1 MLEHGG
7 LVTQR
12 ILSISGLRGVIGDGL
27 DPVFLTEFAAAVG
40 TLAQGGTVVV
50 SRDGRSSGLM
60 VKQAVLAGLAATGC
74 RVVDADIAS
83 TPTAG
88 VLVHHLQAAGG
99 IQITASHN
107 PVQWNGLKPFSPE
120 GRVYDQQTGEKLL
133 KVLNEK
139 TFAWSSW
146 DQLGSISLDPDP
158 HAPHLARVLKLIDIE
173 KVRGRKFKVVLDC
186 NRGSGGILGPRLL
199 EQLGCEVHVLGAQPD
214 GQFEHV
220 PEPLKENLGGLCD
233 AVRKLGADVGFAQ
246 DPDADRLAIVDNT
259 GRYIGEELTLALCVD
274 YVLARTPGPIVV
286 NGSTSRVTADI
297 AAKYGCEFHRSY
309 VGEAHVVT
317 RMKQVNAIIGGEGN
331 GGVID
336 PKVGFVRD
344 SFASMAYVL
353 AGLEA
358 RKTSLAAWVDELP
371 QYTIVKDKL
380 TCPREKVTQACT
392 ALKARYPDA
401 KVEEGDGLRLDW
413 SQSWV
418 QVRASNTEPILRVI
432 AEGPEE
438 EAARNLCAEAVQTV
452 RQAVS

>member
-1 MLEHGG
+1 M
-7 LVTQR
+7 TSR
-12 ILSISGLRGVIGDGL
+12 ILSISGLRGIIGEGL
-27 DPVFLTEFAAAVG
+27 EPGFLVEFASAVG
-40 TLAQGGTVVV
+40 TLARGGTVVV

-60 VKQAVLAGLAATGC
+60 VKQAVLAGLTATGC
-74 RVVDADIAS
+74 TVVDADIAS

-88 VLVHHLQAAGG
+88 VLVHHLGAAGG

-107 PVQWNGLKPFSPE
+107 PVQWNGLKPFSAE
-120 GRVYDQQTGEKLL
+120 GRVYDQPTGERLL
-133 KVLNEK
+133 EVLNSK
-139 TFAWSSW
+139 SFAWAGW
-146 DQLGSISLDPDP
+146 DRLGSIRVDSDP
-158 HAPHLARVLKLIDIE
+158 HAPHLGRVLKLIDVE
-173 KVRGRKFKVVLDC
+173 KIRGRRFKVVLDC
-186 NRGSGGILGPRLL
+186 NHGSGALLGPRLL
-199 EQLGCEVHVLGAQPD
+199 EQLGCEVHVLGGVAD
-214 GQFEHV
+214 GRFEHV
-220 PEPLKENLGGLCD
+220 PEPLKENLGGLCE

-274 YVLARTPGPIVV
+274 YVLARTPGPVVV

-297 AAKYGCEFHRSY
+297 AARYGCQFHRSW

-317 RMKQVNAIIGGEGN
+317 RMKQVNAVIGGEGN

-358 RKTSLAAWVDELP
+358 RAASLSEWVDQLP

-380 TCPREKVTQACT
+380 TCPREKVQQAAV
-392 ALKARYPDA
+392 ALKSRFPDA

-413 SQSWV
+413 SDSWV

-432 AEGPEE
+432 AEGPRE
-438 EAARNLCAEAVQTV
+438 EAARTLCRDAVDAV